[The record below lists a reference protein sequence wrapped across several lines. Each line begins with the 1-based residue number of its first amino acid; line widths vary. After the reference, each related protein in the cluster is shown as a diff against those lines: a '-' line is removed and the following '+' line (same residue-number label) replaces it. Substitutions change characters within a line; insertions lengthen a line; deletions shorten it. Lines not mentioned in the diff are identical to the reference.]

1 MEISFAEYQDAKKIG
16 CQGSD
21 EMKRILA
28 LDGGGIRGVF
38 SLEILMRMQTLLR
51 EHYGSPEMVLADH
64 FDLFAGTSTGAIIAT
79 CLCWGMTVE
88 AILDLYLK
96 YGTTMFTPVPW
107 YKPYKKYL
115 VSRYDAKPLSEFLQR
130 IFSEDGE
137 GKIPALLDSALL
149 KKGLL
154 VVVRNHTTGSAWP
167 LTNNPKA
174 IYNDALR
181 DDCNTKVPLWKIVRA
196 STAAPTYFDPEEIQ
210 LGDRKQLF
218 VDGSITPYNNPA
230 LIAVLTATLPCY
242 KMEWPTG
249 LDNIRLISVGTM
261 RFSAGLPK
269 KAEKLWLGYHAA
281 KIPAALI
288 QGVAWQQ
295 DFVCRCLGRC
305 LYGELLDSEIGA
317 LTEPCLPVDPW
328 FGYVR
333 YNHTYKAAELDE
345 LLAKNPR
352 LAALDAIQSIPLLQ
366 EVGEAYALGHV
377 EIEHLI

>member
-1 MEISFAEYQDAKKIG
+1 
-16 CQGSD
+16 
-21 EMKRILA
+21 MKRILA

-38 SLEILMRMQTLLR
+38 SLEILLRMQTLLR
-51 EHYGSPEMVLADH
+51 QQYQAPEMVLADH

-79 CLCWGMTVE
+79 GLCWGMTVE
-88 AILDLYLK
+88 EILDLYLK
-96 YGTTMFTPVPW
+96 FGRTMFTPVPW
-107 YKPYKKYL
+107 YRPFKKYL

-130 IFSEDGE
+130 IFSEDGD
-137 GKIPALLDSALL
+137 GKVPALLDSSRL
-149 KKGLL
+149 KKALL

-167 LTNNPKA
+167 LTNNRNA
-174 IYNDALR
+174 IYNDPSK
-181 DDCNTKVPLWKIVRA
+181 DDCNMKIPIWKVVRA

-230 LIAVLTATLPCY
+230 LIAALTAVLPCY

-249 LDNIRLISVGTM
+249 PENIRLISVGTM
-261 RFSAGLPK
+261 RFAAGIPK

-295 DFVCRCLGRC
+295 DYLCRCLGTC
-305 LYGELLDSEIGA
+305 LYGESLDSEIGE
-317 LTEPCLPVDPW
+317 LIGTCPPTEPW

-333 YNHTYKAAELDE
+333 YNHTYRAGALEELMIRSPK
-345 LLAKNPR
+345 LAS
-352 LAALDAIQSIPLLQ
+352 LDAIQAIPVLQ
-366 EVGEAYALGHV
+366 EVGRDYAGAHV
-377 EIEHLI
+377 RLEHLV